1 MKESVFVPI
10 VDERDVTTKK
20 TGPGRRK
27 QSIKRGQRRTR
38 PRGRGKIVYFVL
50 FFSFVVII
58 DVALCVVLTFPKFV
72 FHFSL

>member
-10 VDERDVTTKK
+10 VDEREVITKK

-27 QSIKRGQRRTR
+27 QSIKRQRRTR

-58 DVALCVVLTFPKFV
+58 DVCLANCVLF
-72 FHFSL
+72 